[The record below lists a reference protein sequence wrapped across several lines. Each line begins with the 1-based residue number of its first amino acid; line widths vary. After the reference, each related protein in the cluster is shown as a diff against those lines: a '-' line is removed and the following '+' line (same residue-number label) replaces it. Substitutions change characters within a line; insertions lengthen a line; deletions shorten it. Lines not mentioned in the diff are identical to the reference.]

1 MAKYASSET
10 ALHPALERAW
20 NEASACLAR
29 GGTFLLRTG
38 PGYTNLLP
46 IPAWRLRQFGAAEL
60 YALAGGAGATAL
72 GADSLEAAGAPA
84 ADACE
89 GGADA
94 TSGRTP
100 AALAARRARR
110 ARQKAKRRSEVAA
123 AHAELA
129 KAAARAEAKAKAE
142 TQLPSSFSQAE
153 TQLPSSFSPAVS
165 ASSRSDCS
173 DAALPQHEANGAVE
187 QMETETISYNALNE
201 SCSSSTA
208 CLKGGASLAEDSLSG
223 NTTQKVASSRATSGA
238 AARRQSNT
246 GSSSTLSPPRVGAKR
261 MRRTNAAK
269 LR

>member
-110 ARQKAKRRSEVAA
+110 ARQKAKKRSEVAA

-142 TQLPSSFSQAE
+142 TQLPSSFS
-153 TQLPSSFSPAVS
+153 PAVS

-173 DAALPQHEANGAVE
+173 EAALPQHEANGAVE

-201 SCSSSTA
+201 SCSSSTGR
-208 CLKGGASLAEDSLSG
+208 LKGGASLAEDSPSG
-223 NTTQKVASSRATSGA
+223 NTTQKVASLRATSGA
-238 AARRQSNT
+238 AARQQSNT